1 MSVIWMPM
9 NKSINID
16 EYIASFPLSTQE
28 ILEQIRVTIRNVAPE
43 AVEVIS
49 YGMPAFK
56 LNGILVWFAAYSKH
70 IGFYPKASVIEVF
83 KKDISSYKSAKGSIQ
98 FPLNKPMPLELISE
112 IVKYRVMENMQKTEL
127 KKK

>member
-1 MSVIWMPM
+1 MLM
-9 NKSINID
+9 NKPQNID
-16 EYIASFPLSTQE
+16 EYIAVFPQSTQE
-28 ILEQIRVTIRNVAPE
+28 ILEQIRVTIRNVAPQ

-70 IGFYPKASVIEVF
+70 IGFYPKASVIDIF
-83 KKDISSYKSAKGSIQ
+83 KKDISTYKSAKGSIQ
-98 FPLNKPMPLELISE
+98 FPLHKPMPLELIAE
-112 IVKYRVMENMQKTEL
+112 IVKYRVVENMEKAES

>member
-1 MSVIWMPM
+1 MPL
-9 NKSINID
+9 NISNNID
-16 EYIASFPLSTQE
+16 EYIANFPIDTQE
-28 ILEQIRVTIRNVAPE
+28 ILEQIRVTIRNVAPQ

-83 KKDISSYKSAKGSIQ
+83 KKEISTYKSAKGYVQ
-98 FPLNKPMPLELISE
+98 FPLNKPMPLELIAE
-112 IVKYRVMENMQKTEL
+112 IVKYRVFENVQKMEL

>member
-1 MSVIWMPM
+1 MPT
-9 NKSINID
+9 NKPKNIE
-16 EYIASFPLSTQE
+16 EYIAGFPQSTQKT
-28 ILEQIRVTIRNVAPE
+28 LEQIRVTIRKVAPQ

-56 LNGILVWFAAYSKH
+56 LKGILVWFAAYSKH
-70 IGFYPKASVIEVF
+70 IGFYPKSSAIEVF
-83 KKDISSYKSAKGSIQ
+83 NKEISAYKSAKGSIQ

-112 IVKYRVMENMQKTEL
+112 IVKFRIAENMQEAES

>member
-1 MSVIWMPM
+1 MLM
-9 NKSINID
+9 NKPKNID
-16 EYIASFPLSTQE
+16 EYIAGFPQSTQE
-28 ILEQIRVTIRNVAPE
+28 ILEQIRLTIRNAAPQ

-83 KKDISSYKSAKGSIQ
+83 RKDISAFKSAKGSIQ
-98 FPLNKPMPLELISE
+98 FPLNEPMPLELITE
-112 IVKYRVMENMQKTEL
+112 IVKYRVAENMQKVEP